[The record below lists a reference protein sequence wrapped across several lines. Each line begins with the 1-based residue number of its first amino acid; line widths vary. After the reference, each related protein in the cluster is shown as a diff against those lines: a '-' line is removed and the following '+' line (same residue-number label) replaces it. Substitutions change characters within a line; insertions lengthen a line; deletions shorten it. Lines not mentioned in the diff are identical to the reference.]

1 MATRN
6 RKDEGT
12 AAKSALVHRA
22 AELRIARDAFE
33 LEVTQVAQS
42 LILCGLPYVPT
53 KETRITRKAR
63 LANGG
68 EVCVTFSA
76 GLNADMPYGSDRT
89 LLYFLLDKAVKSN
102 SRFVSWNT
110 AIEFLS
116 QMGMQTASG
125 KNYSDLRKRFTR
137 LRGLTIGVQRSQ
149 GGVDESTMMP
159 VIRRSALP
167 SSMDE
172 KAEKRGQQTLALSD
186 TITFGVEI
194 GQDFFEDLKRFH
206 VPVPTEL
213 LAKTRK
219 QSQLQDICLF
229 LHWRCYAAR
238 RDSVIPWDSLRQQFW
253 HGDKTERRI
262 KVRVDEAIQFL
273 RTLWPELQAEARKE
287 GLWVAPPLRGSHL
300 FPQGKAARKL
310 G

>member
-1 MATRN
+1 MTTRR
-6 RKDEGT
+6 RKDEDA
-12 AAKSALVHRA
+12 AAKGQLALRA
-22 AELRIARDAFE
+22 AEVRIARDAFA

-63 LANGG
+63 LGSGG
-68 EVCVTFSA
+68 EVKVTFSA
-76 GLNADMPYGSDRT
+76 GLGADMPYGSDRT
-89 LLYFLLDKAVKSN
+89 LLYFLLDKAVKAN

-116 QMGMQTASG
+116 SMGMATASG
-125 KNYSDLRKRFTR
+125 KNYADLRKRFSR
-137 LRGLTIGVQRSQ
+137 LRGLTIGVERNGDADTSLL
-149 GGVDESTMMP
+149 MP

-167 SSMDE
+167 SSMAV
-172 KAEKRGQQTLALSD
+172 KVEKRGQTRLPLSESM
-186 TITFGVEI
+186 TYGVEI
-194 GQDFFEDLKRFH
+194 DEGFFEDLKRFH

-238 RDSVIPWDSLRQQFW
+238 AATVIPWANLRQQFW
-253 HGDKTERRI
+253 HDDKTERRI
-262 KVRVDEAIQFL
+262 KVRVAEAIAFL
-273 RTLWPELQAEARKE
+273 RILWPELQADAQKD
-287 GLWVAPPLRGSHL
+287 GLWVAPPLNGHYL
-300 FPQGKAARKL
+300 LPLGKAARKL